1 MAQACNPS
9 TQEAE
14 AEGLPVQSH
23 PGLHSK
29 TLAKKKIF
37 LKGGEG
43 EELYKTG
50 RKYGQK
56 GNSEIRTK
64 NFNALR
70 LHKDIPGTDINS
82 VLTGSLTDWLL
93 RVTATL
99 YPPFVYII

>member
-29 TLAKKKIF
+29 TLEKKK

-50 RKYGQK
+50 QKYGQK
-56 GNSEIRTK
+56 GNSEIRTE
-64 NFNALR
+64 NFNVLR
-70 LHKDIPGTDINS
+70 LHKDIPGTDINN
-82 VLTGSLTDWLL
+82 VLTWKSHGL
-93 RVTATL
+93 VA
-99 YPPFVYII
+99 

>member
-14 AEGLPVQSH
+14 AGGLPVQSH

-29 TLAKKKIF
+29 TLAKKTN

-56 GNSEIRTK
+56 GNSEIRTE
-64 NFNALR
+64 NFNVLR
-70 LHKDIPGTDINS
+70 LHKVIPATDSNS
-82 VLTGSLTDWLL
+82 VLTWKSHGL
-93 RVTATL
+93 VA
-99 YPPFVYII
+99 